1 MPTYFFEIRPQLL
14 TAHRAHLKAKHQT
27 QRPGNELA
35 VIPNVAG
42 DALLVKVN
50 CDEPLTEIIPQG
62 LTPHATYDLEQ
73 ARALLQTVE
82 WKHPDPLGP

>member
-14 TAHRAHLKAKHQT
+14 TAHRQHFKAKHQT

-35 VIPNVAG
+35 IFTNVAG

-50 CDEPLTEIIPQG
+50 CDEPFDQIVPQG
-62 LTPHATYDLEQ
+62 LTPHATYNLEQ
-73 ARALLQTVE
+73 AKALLQTPE
-82 WKHPDPLGP
+82 WRHPSLFG